1 MAMQKKALVLI
12 DKFKGSLSQ
21 QQINQ
26 VFAKVLQEQR
36 IDYQSF
42 HMADGGDGS
51 LDALFELGW
60 QTHEL
65 RVTGP
70 LDNKHPAK
78 YAISPNGKIAALE
91 LSELCGNKYL
101 MGKRAPFQSH
111 TRAIGEALKSISKDS
126 WSELWLLL
134 GGSAS
139 NDGGLGILQ
148 GLGIEIRDSKGR
160 LVRSGLNGLTQSA
173 SIQSDAKAL
182 IENLIQGRKVL
193 LVTDVSSP
201 LLGAKG
207 AIATF
212 GRQKGL
218 GRAGRLRG
226 ESAMR
231 KWKRLV
237 VENTQKDFSDNKGA
251 GAAGGVGF
259 LAFSFFNAHYRSGA
273 ATFLELIGASAS
285 ITEKSTVFTGEGRID
300 ESSLSGKCV
309 LPILDLVKVNGAKAV
324 LVCGSYDE
332 RVIKQLMSEYPIS
345 GLIALSN
352 SGFSKSEQMVRASEI
367 LEKELKRNFNN
378 DWFKS

>member
-1 MAMQKKALVLI
+1 MQKKALVLI

-51 LDALFELGW
+51 LDALFALGW

-70 LDNKHPAK
+70 LDNEHPAK
-78 YAISPNGKIAALE
+78 YAINPNGKIAALE
-91 LSELCGNKYL
+91 LSELCGIKYL
-101 MGKRAPFQSH
+101 MGRRAPFQSH

-231 KWKRLV
+231 KWQRLV
-237 VENTQKDFSDNKGA
+237 VENTQKDFSESNGA

-259 LAFSFFNAHYRSGA
+259 LALSFFNAHYQPGA

-309 LPILDLVKVNGAKAV
+309 LPILDFVKLNGAKAV

-332 RVIKQLMSEYPIS
+332 RVIEQLKREYPIA

-352 SGFSKSEQMVRASEI
+352 SGFSKSEQMARASEI
-367 LEKELKRNFNN
+367 LEQELARNFSNVWPN
-378 DWFKS
+378 S

>member
-1 MAMQKKALVLI
+1 MQNQALVLI

-21 QQINQ
+21 VEINKI
-26 VFAKVLQEQR
+26 FARVLQSRGVPFKTFQ
-36 IDYQSF
+36 
-42 HMADGGDGS
+42 MADGGDGS
-51 LDALFELGW
+51 LDALAALGW

-70 LDNKHPAK
+70 LDNVHPAK

-91 LSELCGNKYL
+91 LSELCGIKYL
-101 MGKRAPFQSH
+101 IGKRAPYEAH
-111 TRAIGEALKSISKDS
+111 TRAIGEALKAISKDS

-148 GLGIEIRDSKGR
+148 GLGIEVRDSKGR
-160 LVRSGLNGLTQSA
+160 LVKSGLSGLTQVA
-173 SIQSDAKAL
+173 TIQERAKTI
-182 IENLIQGRKVL
+182 IENVMKGRKVL
-193 LVTDVSSP
+193 LITDVSSP

-231 KWKRLV
+231 KWQRLV
-237 VENTQKDFSDNKGA
+237 VENTQKDFSESNGA

-259 LAFSFFNAHYRSGA
+259 LALSFFNAHYQPGA
-273 ATFLELIGASAS
+273 ATFLELIGAGAS
-285 ITEKSTVFTGEGRID
+285 ITDRSTVFTGEGRID

-309 LPILDLVKVNGAKAV
+309 LPILDLVKANGAKAV

-332 RVIKQLMSEYPIS
+332 RVIEQLEREYPIA

-352 SGFSKSEQMVRASEI
+352 SGFSKSEQMARASEI
-367 LEKELKRNFNN
+367 LEQELARNFSNV
-378 DWFKS
+378 WFNS

>member
-1 MAMQKKALVLI
+1 
-12 DKFKGSLSQ
+12 
-21 QQINQ
+21 
-26 VFAKVLQEQR
+26 
-36 IDYQSF
+36 
-42 HMADGGDGS
+42 MADGGDGS
-51 LDALFELGW
+51 LDALAVLGW

-70 LDNKHPAK
+70 LDNVHPAK

-91 LSELCGNKYL
+91 LSELCGIKYL
-101 MGKRAPFQSH
+101 IGKRAPYEAH
-111 TRAIGEALKSISKDS
+111 TRAIGEALKAISKDS

-148 GLGIEIRDSKGR
+148 GLGIEVRDSKGR
-160 LVRSGLNGLTQSA
+160 LVKSGLSGLTQVA
-173 SIQSDAKAL
+173 RIQEGAKTI
-182 IENLIQGRKVL
+182 IENVMKGRKVL
-193 LVTDVSSP
+193 LITDVSSP

-231 KWKRLV
+231 KWQRLV
-237 VENTQKDFSDNKGA
+237 VENTQKDFSESNGA

-259 LAFSFFNAHYRSGA
+259 LALSFFNAHYQPGA
-273 ATFLELIGASAS
+273 ATFLELIGAGAS
-285 ITEKSTVFTGEGRID
+285 ITDRSTVFTGEGRID

-309 LPILDLVKVNGAKAV
+309 LPILDLVKANGAKAV

-332 RVIKQLMSEYPIS
+332 RVIEQLKREYPIA

-352 SGFSKSEQMVRASEI
+352 SGFSKSEQMARASEI
-367 LEKELKRNFNN
+367 LEQELARNFSNVWPN
-378 DWFKS
+378 S

>member
-1 MAMQKKALVLI
+1 LAMQKKALVLI